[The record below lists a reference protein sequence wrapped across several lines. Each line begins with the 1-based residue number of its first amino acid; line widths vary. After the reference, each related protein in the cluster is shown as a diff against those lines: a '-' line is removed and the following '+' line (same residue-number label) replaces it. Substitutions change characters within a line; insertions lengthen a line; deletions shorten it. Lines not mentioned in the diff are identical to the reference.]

1 MNRSMGPGCMHYAV
15 SLLHCRGSR
24 GGRRITRAIQVLTLQ
39 EDGRG
44 QPALKR
50 YTPSQEA
57 HITTQRRPTPPYS
70 SAVLDNGTMRHAAV
84 VTSRPRTLVNIPLK
98 VNDSRGPNHEINADK
113 LTDQQKLSGGFTNAP
128 ALYVINPT
136 SLAKPHA
143 LQQLHADLIASS
155 IDVAIVPETWL
166 KAHHSN
172 NLYSLNGY
180 SLFHHDRKKS
190 WAEVWL
196 CTLISML
203 QLYKLLAFLYRLTM
217 MTQSTLNLFGL
228 PLFWMGLILL
238 LVLYTT
244 HQSQNI

>member
-1 MNRSMGPGCMHYAV
+1 MYALRRQPTARV
-15 SLLHCRGSR
+15 RPPPTTLQTLAALDLLHYRGSR

-39 EDGRG
+39 EDGRE

-50 YTPSQEA
+50 YTPSQGA
-57 HITTQRRPTPPYS
+57 HITTQRRPTPSYS
-70 SAVLDNGTMRHAAV
+70 SASLDNGTMRHAADL

-98 VNDSRGPNHEINADK
+98 VNDSRGPNHEINAVK
-113 LTDQQKLSGGFTNAP
+113 LTDQQKLSGGFINAP

-155 IDVAIVPETWL
+155 IDVAIVSETWL

-180 SLFHHDRKKS
+180 NLFRHDRKKR
-190 WAEVWL
+190 V
-196 CTLISML
+196 
-203 QLYKLLAFLYRLTM
+203 
-217 MTQSTLNLFGL
+217 G
-228 PLFWMGLILL
+228 
-238 LVLYTT
+238 
-244 HQSQNI
+244 